1 MDNSLSKQILLVIIG
16 IALLIVAVVGVS
28 YAITVGN
35 GSSNKVR
42 MVMDSYNMG
51 INMNNTLPM
60 SDSDGILNNSVFE
73 FCALSMVEKN
83 SKVKYEVSLEKIL
96 SDNSLNNQEVKI
108 YLEKLNSN
116 GYVSTDITKIPSSFI
131 ADWNSSLTPDGS
143 MILYYGAFSNDSS
156 DDKEM
161 SECFRLRMWISE
173 DTVIGSSPKEFKTRV
188 NIYS

>member
-108 YLEKLNSN
+108 YLEKLTSN
-116 GYVSTDITKIPSSFI
+116 GYVSTDITRKPSNFI
-131 ADWNSSLTPDGS
+131 EDWDSNLTPDGN
-143 MILYYGAFSNDSS
+143 MILYYGIFDNDSS
-156 DDKEM
+156 DDREM
-161 SECFRLRMWISE
+161 SECFRLKMWIDE